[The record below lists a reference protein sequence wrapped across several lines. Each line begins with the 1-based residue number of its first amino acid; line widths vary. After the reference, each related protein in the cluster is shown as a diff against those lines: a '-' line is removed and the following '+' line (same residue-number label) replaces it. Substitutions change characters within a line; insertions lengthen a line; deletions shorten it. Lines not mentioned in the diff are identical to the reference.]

1 MGGSNLHWVS
11 CPVCNAGSPAG
22 ISTCPRCRY
31 RFRILGVR
39 RTPEFKPGPLPRDVP
54 HEFRA
59 GGQFTLAM
67 ASLVI
72 AAFAVV
78 FAWPVLLLPACGAL
92 VVLPLRRWG
101 LSFIDICAVL
111 AIIGIVLG
119 LALPAIVSH

>member
-1 MGGSNLHWVS
+1 
-11 CPVCNAGSPAG
+11 
-22 ISTCPRCRY
+22 
-31 RFRILGVR
+31 
-39 RTPEFKPGPLPRDVP
+39 
-54 HEFRA
+54 
-59 GGQFTLAM
+59 M